1 MIDMHTHLLFGV
13 DDGPET
19 IEETLALVK
28 KAESEGITEMI
39 STSHACNPH
48 YHVPSGEV
56 VSQLSLLED
65 VMKEAGLNVQLF
77 PGQEIRLTEDL
88 IERFDNNELL
98 TLANS
103 RYLLLELPSQTIP
116 AYTVSIIQALLE
128 REIIP
133 IIAHPERNRAIAEKP
148 ERLERLVRHGATA
161 QITSGS
167 LAGHLGKNIQKLSL
181 QLIEANLVHT
191 YGSDVHNLKTRP
203 FHFGKGLD
211 VLERK
216 KLYDIADLLLAN
228 NERILR
234 NEPFFLLEP
243 ELPKPRKLFGF
254 IG

>member
-1 MIDMHTHLLFGV
+1 MIDMHTHFLFGV
-13 DDGPET
+13 DDGPRT
-19 IEETLALVK
+19 IEETLDLVK
-28 KAESEGITEMI
+28 KAEGEGITDMI

-48 YHVPSGEV
+48 YHVPGSEV
-56 VSQLSLLED
+56 ISQITLLKD
-65 VMKEAGLNVQLF
+65 VMKEAGLNVQLY
-77 PGQEIRLTEDL
+77 PGQEIRLTEDI
-88 IERFDNNELL
+88 IERLDNNELL

-116 AYTVSIIQALLE
+116 AYTVSVIQSMLE

-161 QITSGS
+161 QITAGS
-167 LAGHLGKNIQKLSL
+167 LSGHFGKNIQKLSL

-203 FHFGKGLD
+203 FHFEKGLD
-211 VLERK
+211 FLERK

-228 NERILR
+228 NERILS
-234 NEPFFLLEP
+234 NEPLFLLEP
-243 ELPKPRKLFGF
+243 ELVKPRKLFGF

>member
-13 DDGPET
+13 DDGPST
-19 IEETLALVK
+19 IEETLALIK
-28 KAESEGITEMI
+28 KAQEEGITDMI
-39 STSHACNPH
+39 CTSHACHPQ
-48 YHVPSGEV
+48 YDVQRSEV
-56 VSQLSLLED
+56 LSQTALLKDVLS
-65 VMKEAGLNVQLF
+65 EAGLDVKLHS
-77 PGQEIRLTEDL
+77 GQEIRLTEDL
-88 IERFDNNELL
+88 IGKLDRGELL
-98 TLANS
+98 TLSNS
-103 RYLLLELPSQTIP
+103 RYLLLELPSQSIP
-116 AYTVSIIQALLE
+116 AYTVNIIQSMLE

-148 ERLERLVRHGATA
+148 ERLERLIRHGATA
-161 QITSGS
+161 QITSSS
-167 LAGHLGKNIQKLSL
+167 LSGHFGKNIQKLSL

-211 VLERK
+211 MLEKKRLYTSAEVLLE
-216 KLYDIADLLLAN
+216 N

-243 ELPKPRKLFGF
+243 ELAPKKKLFGF

>member
-13 DDGPET
+13 DDGPKT
-19 IEETLALVK
+19 IEDTLELIK
-28 KAESEGITEMI
+28 KAQVEGITDMI
-39 STSHACNPH
+39 STSHARHPQFN
-48 YHVPSGEV
+48 VQKSEV
-56 VSQLSLLED
+56 LSQITLLKD
-65 VMKEAGLNVQLF
+65 IMKEAGLSIQLH

-116 AYTVSIIQALLE
+116 VYTVHIIQSLLE

-148 ERLERLVRHGATA
+148 ERLERLIRHGATA
-161 QITSGS
+161 QITSSS
-167 LAGHLGKNIQKLSL
+167 LSGHFGKTIQKLSL

-216 KLYDIADLLLAN
+216 RLYDIADLLLEN

-243 ELPKPRKLFGF
+243 ELAKPRKLFGF